1 MKRFGIVSYN
11 IYCNFTNYGSALQSW
26 ALQRAVDD
34 LGEGR
39 WESLVVDYCPDI
51 LRDKDP
57 KDPVAHMWDTD
68 EALRELCRRSLP
80 AIREN
85 ADKFDAFYR
94 GRLRKTR
101 GAYTKENFEEIV
113 EREGLDGFICGSDT
127 IFCVDEFGGFEDGYY
142 AQYPCMREGYT
153 IAYAAS
159 FGDAHFT
166 PESCVTLAQRLKNF
180 KAIGLREEAMLPFV
194 RGAVTVS
201 AERVLDPTLLLTAE
215 DYAPITAPRQEEGP
229 YLLLYSRRNNPQ
241 MYEFAERLAA
251 ERGWRIVEISLR
263 ADRASEHRVFYEA
276 GVEEF
281 LSLVR
286 YAEFVVTNSFHGMI
300 FSVQFQREFVIF
312 SREQSDTK
320 IGELLEL
327 LGLSD
332 RRMTGGTRPPAQ
344 AVGYQEV
351 SRRLLPMRQRSRD
364 FLRRALSAGLQ
375 GRGGD

>member
-113 EREGLDGFICGSDT
+113 EREGLDGFICGSD
-127 IFCVDEFGGFEDGYY
+127 
-142 AQYPCMREGYT
+142 R
-153 IAYAAS
+153 
-159 FGDAHFT
+159 
-166 PESCVTLAQRLKNF
+166 
-180 KAIGLREEAMLPFV
+180 
-194 RGAVTVS
+194 
-201 AERVLDPTLLLTAE
+201 
-215 DYAPITAPRQEEGP
+215 
-229 YLLLYSRRNNPQ
+229 
-241 MYEFAERLAA
+241 
-251 ERGWRIVEISLR
+251 
-263 ADRASEHRVFYEA
+263 
-276 GVEEF
+276 
-281 LSLVR
+281 
-286 YAEFVVTNSFHGMI
+286 
-300 FSVQFQREFVIF
+300 
-312 SREQSDTK
+312 
-320 IGELLEL
+320 
-327 LGLSD
+327 
-332 RRMTGGTRPPAQ
+332 
-344 AVGYQEV
+344 
-351 SRRLLPMRQRSRD
+351 
-364 FLRRALSAGLQ
+364 
-375 GRGGD
+375 